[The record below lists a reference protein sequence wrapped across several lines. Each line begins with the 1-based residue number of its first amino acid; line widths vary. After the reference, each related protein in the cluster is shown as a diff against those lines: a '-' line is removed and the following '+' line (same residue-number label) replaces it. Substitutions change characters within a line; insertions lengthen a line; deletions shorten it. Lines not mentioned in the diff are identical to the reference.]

1 VRKRCWLVNED
12 GTSNY
17 TYDSTSQLTA
27 ADHDYQADESYTYDA
42 NGNRTMT
49 GYSTGT
55 NNRLLNDGTHT
66 YIYDNEGNRTKK
78 TVTATGEATEFEW
91 DHRNRL
97 VRVTHL
103 DSIGDP
109 IQTLDY
115 VYDVLDQRIE
125 KSDTPAIGPTYTQRY
140 VYDGQHLALKFGANV
155 LANRYLHGPVIDQI
169 LADERVSSL
178 SSASDVL
185 WPLVDNLGTVRDL
198 AEHDSGT
205 GDTVIVNHI
214 SYDAFGGSRAETNAA
229 VDHLFGYTG
238 RDWDAD
244 ADLQYNR
251 ARWYDPAVGRW
262 LSEDPIG
269 FKAGDANLS
278 RYVGNQA
285 TGKTDPSGLIEFQP
299 IPEASTS
306 GTTGGTPKSPT
317 GNGLAINIFGSEEN
331 PKYKDYATNPEYDNY
346 YRDAQR
352 RVRHHTSS
360 LPDQSVSDFCIRNS
374 PIYPITWQE
383 IVRLAMPGATI
394 TFAGDPEFILAIY
407 KDISGLK
414 IIDSY
419 HQIENPRK
427 FTYTFPFLGAP
438 IGEGLMFTLQ
448 LGETW
453 KYTGHTDPTRP
464 TTAYPR

>member
-1 VRKRCWLVNED
+1 MVVAKTKYLRYLHSLLDYKEGGTDISTPYSWSFDNLSRITQQVSED
-12 GTSNY
+12 GTSDY

-27 ADHDYQADESYTYDA
+27 ADHDYQTDEFYSYDT

-115 VYDVLDQRIE
+115 VYDALDQRIE

-140 VYDGQHLALKFGANV
+140 VYDGQHLALNFGANV
-155 LANRYLHGPVIDQI
+155 LANRYLHSPVIDQI
-169 LADERVSSL
+169 LADKRVSSL
-178 SSASDVL
+178 SGPGDVL

-269 FKAGDANLS
+269 FEAGDANLS
-278 RYVGNQA
+278 RYVSNSPVDLR
-285 TGKTDPSGLIEFQP
+285 DPSGLVEFPGSGYDP
-299 IPEASTS
+299 IMHRSSVWPSIPTIASPS
-306 GTTGGTPKSPT
+306 V
-317 GNGLAINIFGSEEN
+317 N
-331 PKYKDYATNPEYDNY
+331 PGIPRPPNRIPNNATVSTI
-346 YRDAQR
+346 ALMR
-352 RVRHHTSS
+352 RALR
-360 LPDQSVSDFCIRNS
+360 
-374 PIYPITWQE
+374 
-383 IVRLAMPGATI
+383 
-394 TFAGDPEFILAIY
+394 
-407 KDISGLK
+407 
-414 IIDSY
+414 
-419 HQIENPRK
+419 
-427 FTYTFPFLGAP
+427 
-438 IGEGLMFTLQ
+438 
-448 LGETW
+448 
-453 KYTGHTDPTRP
+453 
-464 TTAYPR
+464 